1 MVRIACCDDDKNH
14 LNTIKNMIDSWNQC
28 PVLLHTDIFDEGD
41 ALIQA
46 HAKQPYDIIILDIV
60 MPLLNG
66 VDTAREIRTKDKSV
80 KIIFLTSSKEFAFE
94 SYRGNASDYL
104 LKPVLVDEL
113 RSSLLERIAEI
124 QNVDRFITI
133 SNSGVHHRIVLSEV
147 EYFEAQ
153 GKHVIISMKNG
164 EQLKANE
171 ALYTFEQHFEG
182 DSEFFKC
189 HRSFIIN
196 LTQVSSYS
204 AKEIV
209 MRSQSV
215 IPLSRNLIK
224 EFEGAYFT
232 VLFGKVGE

>member
-94 SYRGNASDYL
+94 SYRVKASDYL
-104 LKPVLVDEL
+104 LKPVLCQAPVKMEL
-113 RSSLLERIAEI
+113 DKNHLL
-124 QNVDRFITI
+124 F
-133 SNSGVHHRIVLSEV
+133 
-147 EYFEAQ
+147 
-153 GKHVIISMKNG
+153 
-164 EQLKANE
+164 
-171 ALYTFEQHFEG
+171 
-182 DSEFFKC
+182 
-189 HRSFIIN
+189 
-196 LTQVSSYS
+196 
-204 AKEIV
+204 
-209 MRSQSV
+209 
-215 IPLSRNLIK
+215 
-224 EFEGAYFT
+224 
-232 VLFGKVGE
+232 